1 MRVSFSFHQLNQL
14 SGHSKGLSWTG
25 EETMITKEWCSSKET
40 FWFLTLI
47 THWYISRYGKLHW
60 ETLSFFFL
68 LQKIS
73 GHSAIGWFD
82 GQVMA
87 AQPLVA
93 LCTNSINFVPTL
105 KPLRSGPCNVRTR
118 VAKSSKLTRFAFYH
132 FLAAKLKDFGC
143 ISSTSC
149 LAQKGTFLMGSSW
162 SRRYGNIWQHPFVWK
177 LNSIR
182 S

>member
-47 THWYISRYGKLHW
+47 YTHWYISSYGKLHW

-82 GQVMA
+82 GLVMA

-105 KPLRSGPCNVRTR
+105 KPLRSGPCNVRAR
-118 VAKSSKLTRFAFYH
+118 VAKSSKPTRFLWFSLTLT
-132 FLAAKLKDFGC
+132 LAASL
-143 ISSTSC
+143 
-149 LAQKGTFLMGSSW
+149 QP
-162 SRRYGNIWQHPFVWK
+162 RVWH
-177 LNSIR
+177 
-182 S
+182 